1 MWIIL
6 CRNTLALYRY
16 HNFRIGV
23 FYFASPCIVL
33 FSIYTSILLSVWTV
47 RTDGQTDRWRTDR
60 QTTDRRTDRQTTD
73 RQMDVGKHHIFG
85 RWAGRAITFSVF
97 FLKQQHIMFGVYVK
111 SKILLVS
118 SLTTLMPRELSI
130 GVIHF
135 LSGWRKRRPEPR
147 LSFVIFSFVLHMLV
161 VCSNRCIGFYVVT
174 WLWLYLVSLAPAAKW
189 VVRDA
194 GIYTSRQ
201 VSG

>member
-1 MWIIL
+1 M
-6 CRNTLALYRY
+6 
-16 HNFRIGV
+16 
-23 FYFASPCIVL
+23 L

-60 QTTDRRTDRQTTD
+60 QTTDKQTDDGQTGRQTTDRQTDRQTTDRQTDDGQTDRQTTD

-135 LSGWRKRRPEPR
+135 LSGWRKRRPEPC